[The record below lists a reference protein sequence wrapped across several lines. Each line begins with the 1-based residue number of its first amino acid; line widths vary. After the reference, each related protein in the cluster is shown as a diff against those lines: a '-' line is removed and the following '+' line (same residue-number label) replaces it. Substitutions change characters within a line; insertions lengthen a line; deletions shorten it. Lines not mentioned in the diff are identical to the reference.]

1 MWIGVAMQAIARL
14 KMGKIGMA
22 AGTGRNRA
30 ADPRRMLE
38 VAVEAADSRGM
49 RTAVF
54 SQLLR
59 LQPMTLAAIPSLKTA
74 LPGRAGTWPRSRQ
87 ENNQRSHKK
96 KRSDGL

>member
-1 MWIGVAMQAIARL
+1 MQAIARL
-14 KMGKIGMA
+14 EMGKIGMA
-22 AGTGRNRA
+22 AGTGRNCV

-49 RTAVF
+49 RTTVF
-54 SQLLR
+54 SQPLR
-59 LQPMTLAAIPSLKTA
+59 LQPMTLDAIPGLKTT
-74 LPGRAGTWPRSRQ
+74 LPGRAGTWPRSSQ